1 MRLFPSAA
9 SRITFAD
16 ACTALT
22 QVGSPRVQSG
32 FVSDITGCLNMTEGV
47 ALMSLMR
54 NTYVVMAAI
63 MRQHFNS
70 AEVILPRYCCPSF
83 IHGITAAGIAY
94 RYCDLDTATLAMSPG
109 HIEAVRT
116 NQSTAVLVPNLF
128 GLCADM
134 SSLAQYCKANR
145 LLLIDAADYTFGGVF
160 AGRPLGSFGD
170 FAILNFQ
177 EGKALPIGGG
187 MALGRTAGS
196 LRLDEHTTTDASSLV
211 AFARTLAYLFLIRPL
226 PYGLFSRGLK
236 ILGVQKKKFSME
248 DTIRATKQE
257 FDFTVD
263 QTALWQGI
271 SKYQSALGR
280 TLLSSLNFQ
289 QASRWTNALV
299 IEQELKGLPDIDLVP
314 RHPNLDQCHYIRYPI
329 LVRSGRR
336 DDLCAQLIEAG
347 YEASPMY
354 VEHGMQIDSTVFP
367 GAARICDEL
376 LTLPCHPFMD
386 RDDLEEMCLIIR
398 NHRRA

>member
-9 SRITFAD
+9 TRIRLAD
-16 ACTALT
+16 AWAALSH
-22 QVGSPRVQSG
+22 VGSSTVQRD
-32 FVSDITGCLNMTEGV
+32 FVSDIARGLNMTEGV
-47 ALMSLMR
+47 ALLSLMR

-63 MRQHFNS
+63 MRQQPDS
-70 AEVILPRYCCPSF
+70 AEVILPRYSCPSF
-83 IHGITAAGIAY
+83 IHGIKASGIGY
-94 RYCDLDTATLAMSPG
+94 RYCDLDPATLSMSPS
-109 HIEAVRT
+109 HIEAART
-116 NQSTAVLVPNLF
+116 DRSIAVLVPNLF

-145 LLLIDAADYTFGGVF
+145 LLLIDAADYTFGGIF

-187 MALGRTAGS
+187 MALGRAAGS
-196 LRLDEHTTTDASSLV
+196 MRLNEHATKDASSLV
-211 AFARTLAYLFLIRPL
+211 AFARTLAYLLLIRPL

-236 ILGVQKKKFSME
+236 TLGVQKKKFSME
-248 DTIRATKQE
+248 DTIRTTKQE

-280 TLLSSLNFQ
+280 KLLRSLNAQ

-299 IEQELKGLPDIDLVP
+299 IEQELKGLPEVHLVP
-314 RHPNLDQCHYIRYPI
+314 RHPYLDQCHYIRYPI
-329 LVRSGRR
+329 LVGSGRR
-336 DDLCAQLIEAG
+336 DELCARLIAAG
-347 YEASPMY
+347 FEASPMY
-354 VEHGMQIDSTVFP
+354 VEHGMQIDPAVFP
-367 GAARICDEL
+367 GAARICAEL
-376 LTLPCHPFMD
+376 LTLPCHPFMAK
-386 RDDLEEMCLIIR
+386 DDLEKMCLIIR
-398 NHRRA
+398 NHQAA